1 MNRISFNRS
10 KNLIIKKS
18 LLAGSIMNKS
28 SSKGIKLTTVIFAVL
43 VLALSAILSNT
54 SIAGDM
60 DVLTEQSN

>member
-1 MNRISFNRS
+1 
-10 KNLIIKKS
+10 
-18 LLAGSIMNKS
+18 MNKS